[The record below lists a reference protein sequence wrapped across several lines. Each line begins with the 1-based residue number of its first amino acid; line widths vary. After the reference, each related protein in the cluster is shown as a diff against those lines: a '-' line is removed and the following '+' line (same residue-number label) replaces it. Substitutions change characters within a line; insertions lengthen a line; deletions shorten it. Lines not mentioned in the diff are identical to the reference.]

1 MRLYEKKKGE
11 IIMKEYIKMG
21 FGFSIGALLGGALIK
36 SFAEW
41 GTKKIDEA
49 ESKKDHEDSTEET
62 EGEA

>member
-1 MRLYEKKKGE
+1 
-11 IIMKEYIKMG
+11 MKEYIKMG